1 MTLDELELKGREGG
15 IEELLTNPSDTLA
28 HLPLV
33 RLDEDEVRRVMNGR
47 EVQPS
52 GEGVDLNQGD
62 QLPVRLCDKSGEL
75 VAVGDYDSRL
85 EVIKPRVVLAAV
97 N

>member
-1 MTLDELELKGREGG
+1 M
-15 IEELLTNPSDTLA
+15 LTSPADMLA

-33 RLDEDEVRRVMNGR
+33 RLDEDAVKRVMNGR
-47 EVQPS
+47 EVQPP
-52 GEGVDLNQGD
+52 GEGIDLSQSD
-62 QLPVRLCDKSGEL
+62 ELPVRLCDKSGEL

-85 EVIKPRVVLAAV
+85 EIIKPRVVLAAV